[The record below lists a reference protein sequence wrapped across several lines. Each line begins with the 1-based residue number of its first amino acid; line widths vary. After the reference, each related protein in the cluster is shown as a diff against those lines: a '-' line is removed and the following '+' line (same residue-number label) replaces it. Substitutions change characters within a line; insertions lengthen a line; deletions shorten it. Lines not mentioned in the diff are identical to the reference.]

1 MYLEPWMLFVL
12 ALTYGI
18 CAWWNHTKGIKNGI
32 ISVLTG
38 LEYDKIISISDEGVI
53 KPYRNYDV
61 MIKKRRPHI
70 NKGE

>member
-12 ALTYGI
+12 VLTFGI
-18 CAWWNHTKGIKNGI
+18 CAWWNHTKGIKYGI

-53 KPYRNYDV
+53 KPYRSNNPYQV
-61 MIKKRRPHI
+61 KRR
-70 NKGE
+70 NRLS

>member
-1 MYLEPWMLFVL
+1 MYLEPWMIFVL

-18 CAWWNHTKGIKNGI
+18 CAWWNHTKGIKYGI

-53 KPYRNYDV
+53 KPYRSNNPYRV
-61 MIKKRRPHI
+61 KRR
-70 NKGE
+70 NRLS

>member
-1 MYLEPWMLFVL
+1 MYLEPWMLFIL

-38 LEYDKIISISDEGVI
+38 LEYDKIISISDGGII
-53 KPYRNYDV
+53 KPYRPNQYRV
-61 MIKKRRPHI
+61 KRR
-70 NKGE
+70 NKLS